1 MKKLWI
7 FLSLL
12 ICSILVAGCFNS
24 TPKSEATILFEQLK
38 ETFTWNIVDWTN
50 LEFVDITWDNTL
62 YYNDEFGIAT
72 VLWEEW
78 KWYSIWI
85 RNTED
90 DLEYSWEVIQIKRPM
105 ILFWTLWDDEE
116 YRNLYLMEFYH
127 YWFSIFSNEDVE
139 KLKTSPSFWT
149 TSYMQWYRWENNK
162 YSFFETTARKWS
174 QRYLLNSF
182 PNLDCRTWTGW
193 IEYDIDWNPHEY
205 VDADCNWYEVVNWEA
220 VKTKKSWIEQLFPYW
235 FIFYDIE

>member
-12 ICSILVAGCFNS
+12 ICSILVAGCFNT

-38 ETFTWNIVDWTN
+38 ETFTWNIIDWTN
-50 LEFVDITWDNTL
+50 SEIVEITWDYTL

-78 KWYSIWI
+78 KWYNVRTLRIY
-85 RNTED
+85 D
-90 DLEYSWEVIQIKRPM
+90 DFEYSWEVIKIPRSVIWIWKFISEPDNYS
-105 ILFWTLWDDEE
+105 DD
-116 YRNLYLMEFYH
+116 
-127 YWFSIFSNEDVE
+127 YWFGIVSNEDVE
-139 KLKTSPSFWT
+139 KIKTSYTVRSM
-149 TSYMQWYRWENNK
+149 SYREDYKWENNK

-174 QRYLLNSF
+174 QRYLLESF

-205 VDADCNWYEVVNWEA
+205 IDADCNWYEVIDWEA
-220 VKTKKSWIEQLFPYW
+220 VKTRKSWIEQLFPYW
-235 FIFYDIE
+235 FIFYDLE

>member
-12 ICSILVAGCFNS
+12 ICSILVAGCFNT

-78 KWYSIWI
+78 KWYSVWI
-85 RNTED
+85 RRQED
-90 DLEYSWEVIQIKRPM
+90 DLEYNWEVIQIKRPM
-105 ILFWTLWDDEE
+105 ILFWTPMDEE
-116 YRNLYLMEFYH
+116 IKDLFLMDYH
-127 YWFSIFSNEDVE
+127 YWFSAVSNEDVE
-139 KLKTSPSFWT
+139 KIKTQPDVWNTSFKND
-149 TSYMQWYRWENNK
+149 YKGENNK
-162 YSFFETTARKWS
+162 FSYFETSRRNWN
-174 QRYLLNSF
+174 QRYLPVVF

-193 IEYDIDWNPHEY
+193 IEYDVDWNPHEY
-205 VDADCNWYEVVNWEA
+205 LDADCNWYEVIGWEA
-220 VKTKKSWIEQLFPYW
+220 VKTRKSWVEQLFPIW
-235 FIFYDIE
+235 FLFYDIN

>member
-12 ICSILVAGCFNS
+12 ICSILVAGCFNT

-38 ETFTWNIVDWTN
+38 ETFTWNIIDWTN
-50 LEFVDITWDNTL
+50 SEIVEITWDYTL

-78 KWYSIWI
+78 KWYSVWI
-85 RNTED
+85 RRQED
-90 DLEYSWEVIQIKRPM
+90 DFEYIWEVIKIKRPM
-105 ILFWTLWDDEE
+105 ILFWTPMDDSQDIF
-116 YRNLYLMEFYH
+116 LMDYH
-127 YWFSIFSNEDVE
+127 YWFSVVSNEDVE
-139 KLKTSPSFWT
+139 KIKTSYT
-149 TSYMQWYRWENNK
+149 VRGMSYREDYKWENNK
-162 YSFFETTARKWS
+162 YSFFETSARRWY
-174 QRYLLNSF
+174 QRYLLESF

-205 VDADCNWYEVVNWEA
+205 LDADCNWYEVVDWEA
-220 VKTKKSWIEQLFPYW
+220 VKTRKSWIEQLFPYW
-235 FIFYDIE
+235 FIFYDVE